1 MSEVQ
6 WAALTGFILGALVGA
21 GIMTIINLHYIR
33 GIMIAALKAEGYT
46 LEQYIEEE
54 IPPRE

>member
-21 GIMTIINLHYIR
+21 GIMVTINLHYIR
-33 GIMIAALKAEGYT
+33 GIMVEALSSELRANDHG
-46 LEQYIEEE
+46 
-54 IPPRE
+54 